1 MLLASCAAVYSW
13 ECADE
18 SAGLNRAANERED
31 LLPNADYFPNAKHFP
46 NAGYFRMPG
55 VDGEFVLGLLASVAA
70 CCREASENILFAR

>member
-18 SAGLNRAANERED
+18 SASLNHAANERED
-31 LLPNADYFPNAKHFP
+31 LLPNADYFP